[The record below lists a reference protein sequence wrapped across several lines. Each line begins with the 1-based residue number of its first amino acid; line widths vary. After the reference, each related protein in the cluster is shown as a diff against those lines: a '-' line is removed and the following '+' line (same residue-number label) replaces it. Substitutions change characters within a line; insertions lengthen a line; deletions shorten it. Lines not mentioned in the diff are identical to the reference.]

1 MNPRHKIVLIG
12 DIGVGKTALIRR
24 FVHNTFDGVYSGT
37 FGFDIYE
44 KAVTI
49 GARRIDL
56 LIWDTDGSTGAGLF
70 AAGSYLEGASGA
82 LIVCDLGRPQT
93 CDIAADLARDFA
105 RRLPGR
111 EACLLLNKSD
121 LVDDPR
127 LPARVAEAGLSA
139 RLTSAKSGHNV
150 DAAFTDLA
158 ASIER
163 RGL

>member
-1 MNPRHKIVLIG
+1 MTSRHKIVLIG

-24 FVHNTFDGVYSGT
+24 FVHDTFDGVYSGT

-44 KAVTI
+44 KTI
-49 GARRIDL
+49 TVVGRQVDL

-70 AAGSYLEGASGA
+70 VAGSYLEGASGA
-82 LIVCDLGRPQT
+82 LIVCDLSRPQT
-93 CDIAADLARDFA
+93 CDVAIDLAKDFA

-121 LVDDPR
+121 LVDEPR
-127 LPARVAEAGLSA
+127 PLAGFAAAGLSV

-150 DAAFTDLA
+150 DAAFTELA
-158 ASIER
+158 ASMER